1 LSERIEKPWAV
12 YGWFMGSWGI
22 GKIVNRGH
30 TLDIQYCE
38 GQHYPPECWDPK
50 WVKRFDNPVKAMAYF
65 KVHVHDSYY
74 TKEKI
79 IESFLRN
86 FPSEET
92 NLEEFLAQ
100 RQAKCTAQLSVP
112 NLYDCYRA
120 VNPQKAAEIDEEIRD
135 IFQEETSDLA
145 EDIVNEEP
153 DWRNELPKC

>member
-1 LSERIEKPWAV
+1 MIKMLNETEKPIEKPWAV
-12 YGWFMGSWGI
+12 YGWSLGSWGI

-74 TKEKI
+74 TKEEI

-92 NLEEFLAQ
+92 NLEKFLAQ
-100 RQAKCTAQLSVP
+100 TSPKCTPTVEEDWGPFGKHPHLKDGPIGPHP
-112 NLYDCYRA
+112 NKKY
-120 VNPQKAAEIDEEIRD
+120 
-135 IFQEETSDLA
+135 
-145 EDIVNEEP
+145 
-153 DWRNELPKC
+153 